1 MTNFAELRNI
11 AIKNEIEE
19 TQEERV
25 RDGTRAQE
33 AISLPES
40 SMSSRAYDIR
50 TTTPRRKGK
59 ARSKSLSCR
68 VWGILKSLGGCWR
81 GESDNG

>member
-1 MTNFAELRNI
+1 MTNVAELRNI
-11 AIKNEIEE
+11 AIKKEIEE
-19 TQEERV
+19 TQEKSV

-33 AISLPES
+33 AISLP
-40 SMSSRAYDIR
+40 SRAYDIR

-68 VWGILKSLGGCWR
+68 VCGILKRLGGCWR
-81 GESDNG
+81 GESDDG